1 MVMEGR
7 KGKGLSSI
15 LVAAK
20 WKKILYEV
28 VDLDWNVL
36 LPKVNKQPAGW
47 WEFCIDI
54 NSKKINV

>member
-7 KGKGLSSI
+7 KARWVVKYI

-20 WKKILYEV
+20 WKILYEV

-36 LPKVNKQPAGW
+36 LPKVNKQPGW
-47 WEFCIDI
+47 LEFCIDI
-54 NSKKINV
+54 NSKD